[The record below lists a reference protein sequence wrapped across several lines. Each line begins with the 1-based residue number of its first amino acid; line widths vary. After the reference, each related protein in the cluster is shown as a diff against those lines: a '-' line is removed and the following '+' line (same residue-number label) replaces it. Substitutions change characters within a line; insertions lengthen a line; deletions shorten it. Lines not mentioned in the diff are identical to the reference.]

1 MLRRAVLSVADKTG
15 LARLARGLADR
26 GFELVASG
34 GTAAALAAAG
44 VPATP
49 VEEVAGHGTLLG
61 GRIKTLHPA
70 LLGGVLADRD
80 DAGHMRDLEK
90 LGALPVDLVVVNF
103 YPFAAGAAAGKSR
116 EELTELIDIGGP
128 TMVRSAAKNHRHVA
142 VVVDPADYDGLLR
155 ALDDGGFTS
164 ALRERLAAKAFALTH
179 EYEGAVSASFGQ
191 AAALRYGENPHQRAE
206 VAGLDRL
213 FRQVHGKP
221 VSYNN
226 INDALAAWR
235 CVDEFAE
242 PAAAVIKH
250 ATPCGV
256 GGGKDAAAAME
267 RAQRADPASAY
278 GGVLAVN
285 RPVAAARLAAFLKGK
300 FFEVVILPEGELDV
314 AALKGGTR
322 VLLGRELDRGAR
334 DRVTRSGVTLVQDCD
349 ARAVT
354 PAELTVAGKVAP
366 DEEQLAELLFAWRIA
381 KHAQSNA
388 VVLSRG
394 RQSIGIGAGQTSRVG
409 SAELAVRL
417 ARELGHEPAG
427 SCAASDG
434 FFPFADGLERLAQAG
449 VAAVIQPGG
458 SKRDAEVIAAAD
470 AAGLAL
476 VHAGVRHFRH

>member
-1 MLRRAVLSVADKTG
+1 MNKRAVLSVADKAG
-15 LARLARGLADR
+15 LAELAQGLAER

-34 GTAAALAAAG
+34 GTAAALAEAG

-80 DAGHMRDLEK
+80 DPAQLRDLET
-90 LGALPVDLVVVNF
+90 LGARPVELVVVNF
-103 YPFAAGAAAGKSR
+103 YPFAAGVAAGKSA
-116 EELTELIDIGGP
+116 EQLTELIDIGGP
-128 TMVRSAAKNHRHVA
+128 TLVRSAAKNHRHVA
-142 VVVDPADYDGLLR
+142 VVVDPADYGELLR
-155 ALDDGGFTS
+155 ALDGGGFT
-164 ALRERLAAKAFALTH
+164 AELRARLAAKAFAYTS
-179 EYEGAVSASFGQ
+179 EYEAAISASFGGGEE
-191 AAALRYGENPHQRAE
+191 LRYGENPHQKAE
-206 VAGLDRL
+206 VVGLDRL

-226 INDALAAWR
+226 INDALGAWR
-235 CVDEFAE
+235 CVNEFDE

-256 GGGKDAAAAME
+256 GGGDDAAAAMA
-267 RAQRADPASAY
+267 RAQQADPVAAY

-285 RPVAAARLAAFLKGK
+285 RQVDAGRLASFLKGK
-300 FFEVVILPEGELDV
+300 FFEVVVLPEGEF
-314 AALKGGTR
+314 AAAELKGGTR
-322 VLLGRELDRGAR
+322 ILLGKEPDRGAR
-334 DRVTRSGVTLVQDCD
+334 DRVTRSGVTLVQDVD

-354 PAELTVAGKVAP
+354 AAELTVAGKVAP
-366 DEEQLAELLFAWRIA
+366 NEEQIAELLFAWRIA

-409 SAELAVRL
+409 SAELAVKL
-417 ARELGHEPAG
+417 AKELGHDPAG

-434 FFPFADGLERLAQAG
+434 FFPFADGLERLATAG

-470 AAGLAL
+470 AAGVAL